1 MQVLL
6 TGMGVIA
13 ANGRDIPEFEKSL
26 KEGISG
32 IRYCERMPGPPITPA
47 IGAELRPFDLRER
60 VGQYAEPDSP
70 TYRQSLELGLRA
82 PLPVQAAIVASV
94 EAWWRAGLHEVSP
107 HPERI
112 GLVIA
117 GHNTTTRLQWERHEF
132 FQQNPDYLSP
142 RHALRQLDTDHLGTL
157 SQIFDLRG
165 EGYVTGGASA
175 SGNIG
180 LIQAVRLLRADVVD
194 ACLVCGIL
202 ADPSPME
209 WQAFLNLGAMGG
221 QTGEILP
228 AEACRPFDQAHAGFI
243 FGQGSA
249 TVVLESS
256 DSARRR
262 GRAGLLE
269 LRGGSV
275 ILHGSAGS
283 DPSREGEARAM
294 AAALAQSGLRPQ
306 EIGYVNSHGTS
317 TPLGDAVELAA
328 LKDVFGDAFYQPWI
342 NSTKA
347 LTGHCLH
354 AAGVV
359 ELIATALQVQGGF
372 LHGNPNLVNPIDP
385 AARFCGRSLQ
395 RIQVGAALSNS
406 FGFGG
411 INTSLVVS
419 LPGPGS

>member
-1 MQVLL
+1 
-6 TGMGVIA
+6 
-13 ANGRDIPEFEKSL
+13 
-26 KEGISG
+26 
-32 IRYCERMPGPPITPA
+32 
-47 IGAELRPFDLRER
+47 
-60 VGQYAEPDSP
+60 
-70 TYRQSLELGLRA
+70 
-82 PLPVQAAIVASV
+82 
-94 EAWWRAGLHEVSP
+94 
-107 HPERI
+107 
-112 GLVIA
+112 
-117 GHNTTTRLQWERHEF
+117 
-132 FQQNPDYLSP
+132 
-142 RHALRQLDTDHLGTL
+142 
-157 SQIFDLRG
+157 
-165 EGYVTGGASA
+165 
-175 SGNIG
+175 
-180 LIQAVRLLRADVVD
+180 
-194 ACLVCGIL
+194 
-202 ADPSPME
+202 
-209 WQAFLNLGAMGG
+209 
-221 QTGEILP
+221 
-228 AEACRPFDQAHAGFI
+228 
-243 FGQGSA
+243 
-249 TVVLESS
+249 
-256 DSARRR
+256 
-262 GRAGLLE
+262 
-269 LRGGSV
+269 
-275 ILHGSAGS
+275 
-283 DPSREGEARAM
+283 M